1 MTDSPS
7 RPPDTATDPVP
18 TRPDARSEVL
28 TEFRGADLHDLA
40 DAAEAAI
47 LDGGGFGWLTPP
59 PREVMERFW
68 NGVLVMPRRH
78 LVVGRLDGVIAGSGQ
93 LIQPPENNEAQ
104 AFSATVTTAFVAPW
118 ARGYGLAAGIMLT
131 LEKLAVSLGVEV
143 LNLDVRETQ
152 LQAIR
157 LYETLGYR
165 RWGTNPF
172 YARVDGAM
180 IAGHAYSKWLSDPN
194 DGGSRRDPPGTTGA

>member
-1 MTDSPS
+1 MTDAPAPS
-7 RPPDTATDPVP
+7 GDPPAASAM

-28 TEFRGADLHDLA
+28 TQFGGADLHDLA

-78 LVVGRLDGVIAGSGQ
+78 LVVGRLDGVIAGSAQ

-131 LEKLAVSLGVEV
+131 VEKLAVSLGVEV

-152 LQAIR
+152 IQAIR

-180 IAGHAYSKWLSDPN
+180 IAGHAYTKLLTDPAGHAA
-194 DGGSRRDPPGTTGA
+194 DGP

>member
-1 MTDSPS
+1 MTDAQ
-7 RPPDTATDPVP
+7 PPEI
-18 TRPDARSEVL
+18 RPDAKAEVL

-40 DAAEAAI
+40 DAAENAVV
-47 LDGGGFGWLTPP
+47 DGGGFGWLTPP
-59 PREVMERFW
+59 PRDIMERFW
-68 NGVLVMPRRH
+68 QGVLVMPRRH
-78 LVVGRLDGVIAGSGQ
+78 LVVGRLDGVIAGSAQ
-93 LIQPPENNEAQ
+93 LIQPPDNNEAQ

-118 ARGYGLAAGIMLT
+118 ARGYGLAASIMLT
-131 LEKLAVSLGVEV
+131 VEELARSLGVEV

-157 LYETLGYR
+157 LYETLGYS

-180 IAGHAYSKWLSDPN
+180 IAGHFYTKLLASDAN
-194 DGGSRRDPPGTTGA
+194 GGGSGAGAPA